1 MPVYETVKDHY
12 LEQEIIFNL
21 YRNKSRNL
29 HKSKFLSLNLQWK
42 NGNPSEY
49 KSRIG
54 AIFRQKWS
62 RKFGIFNLKSNILTE
77 NQQKEANLEYN
88 RGGLV
93 SISKLIVTFV
103 SLNNFIFCY
112 FGLCWINELNFVT
125 STCSVLNLTIVIR

>member
-54 AIFRQKWS
+54 AIFQQKWS
-62 RKFGIFNLKSNILTE
+62 FYPENLIKFPIEFENFDPKSA
-77 NQQKEANLEYN
+77 KMGNLEHK
-88 RGGLV
+88 
-93 SISKLIVTFV
+93 S
-103 SLNNFIFCY
+103 
-112 FGLCWINELNFVT
+112 
-125 STCSVLNLTIVIR
+125 